1 MGNAEFDGV
10 CSVTV
15 TAIELPITCALPPST
30 ESNRVVFLV
39 NVNQRKAIE
48 IILNSDKIPRQTRQE
63 TENFTSLREG
73 KTLFKLI
80 SEPDQAK
87 IKGIIELKF

>member
-1 MGNAEFDGV
+1 MD
-10 CSVTV
+10 
-15 TAIELPITCALPPST
+15 
-30 ESNRVVFLV
+30 
-39 NVNQRKAIE
+39 VNQRKAIE

-80 SEPDQAK
+80 SEPDEAK
-87 IKGIIELKF
+87 IKDIIELKF